1 MVAGTGR
8 DRDRDSSEERPDYG
22 GPEEPVA
29 PGDII
34 GAEEPSGP
42 SEPVGE
48 EAARKAAEE
57 EAARKAAEEEAA
69 SKAAEEAAAKAA
81 EEEAAKKAAEETS
94 REEPAEFVFGIVPP
108 VGGPYPVSTDQA
120 GSEYTYQEVRKVPK
134 RRRASKEPKEPVPEP
149 KEGPKKKPDKE
160 KEPEEEPEEGGEKG
174 KKGKGK
180 NRNWRFRTE
189 EGHQKRKLKSAS
201 KRAEKFKARGEEL
214 PEHLQQLLASFG
226 PGGVSSSSTD
236 RPRDT
241 PKPEEEFE
249 EVIEEPLEA
258 AYKPRFVLKEAAQ
271 VRAETADVPEPDPGV
286 KDQRTVQVG
295 RLVGQIATPKPE
307 PERSRSRPRDRRIT
321 VHPKIS
327 ELAKARA
334 HGEAEQE
341 RYLGSNY
348 RQRVS
353 AATEAVRRAKAR
365 GTVAQSIQKAVYNL
379 DGIGEAC
386 SSCDDRVTKQKEVI
400 REFAARR
407 IAEKRAKRSA
417 EDKPKEEGQRKEEKG
432 TKEKKV
438 QKFDSYVPVLV
449 PGRQRGQSL
458 EREVRRHTYEYRRR
472 GTAEAADT
480 GKEERSRSALRRAEA
495 NREVLPEER
504 EEKKEE
510 KKGEKKEE
518 KEESK
523 EEERTPWIIK
533 AVERAEAAVAA
544 ERAESLR
551 STPTTPRLP
560 KRRRRNQK
568 KAKK

>member
-1 MVAGTGR
+1 M
-8 DRDRDSSEERPDYG
+8 
-22 GPEEPVA
+22 
-29 PGDII
+29 
-34 GAEEPSGP
+34 
-42 SEPVGE
+42 
-48 EAARKAAEE
+48 
-57 EAARKAAEEEAA
+57 
-69 SKAAEEAAAKAA
+69 
-81 EEEAAKKAAEETS
+81 
-94 REEPAEFVFGIVPP
+94 
-108 VGGPYPVSTDQA
+108 
-120 GSEYTYQEVRKVPK
+120 
-134 RRRASKEPKEPVPEP
+134 
-149 KEGPKKKPDKE
+149 
-160 KEPEEEPEEGGEKG
+160 
-174 KKGKGK
+174 
-180 NRNWRFRTE
+180 
-189 EGHQKRKLKSAS
+189 
-201 KRAEKFKARGEEL
+201 
-214 PEHLQQLLASFG
+214 
-226 PGGVSSSSTD
+226 
-236 RPRDT
+236 
-241 PKPEEEFE
+241 
-249 EVIEEPLEA
+249 
-258 AYKPRFVLKEAAQ
+258 KEATQ

-286 KDQRTVQVG
+286 KDQRKVQVG

-365 GTVAQSIQKAVYNL
+365 GTVAESIQKAVYNL

-432 TKEKKV
+432 TKEKEV

-458 EREVRRHTYEYRRR
+458 EREVRRHYEYRQR

-510 KKGEKKEE
+510 KKEE

-533 AVERAEAAVAA
+533 VVERAEAAVAA
-544 ERAESLR
+544 ERAEEYSYY
-551 STPTTPRLP
+551 SETPEEEEESEEGKEVEDNGEPTPHFF
-560 KRRRRNQK
+560 
-568 KAKK
+568 

>member
-1 MVAGTGR
+1 MPR
-8 DRDRDSSEERPDYG
+8 DP
-22 GPEEPVA
+22 
-29 PGDII
+29 
-34 GAEEPSGP
+34 
-42 SEPVGE
+42 
-48 EAARKAAEE
+48 
-57 EAARKAAEEEAA
+57 
-69 SKAAEEAAAKAA
+69 
-81 EEEAAKKAAEETS
+81 
-94 REEPAEFVFGIVPP
+94 
-108 VGGPYPVSTDQA
+108 PYPVASDSR
-120 GSEYTYQEVRKVPK
+120 GGEYTYQEVRLLPK
-134 RRRASKEPKEPVPEP
+134 EKASEPKARPGGGNKPPEPEGAPKKKEVEEEPKEP
-149 KEGPKKKPDKE
+149 KEGP
-160 KEPEEEPEEGGEKG
+160 KG

-236 RPRDT
+236 RPRHT

-286 KDQRTVQVG
+286 KDQRKVQVG

-417 EDKPKEEGQRKEEKG
+417 EDKPKEEGPRKEEKG

-480 GKEERSRSALRRAEA
+480 GKED
-495 NREVLPEER
+495 PEER

-518 KEESK
+518 K

-544 ERAESLR
+544 EGAEEYSYY
-551 STPTTPRLP
+551 SETPEEEEEESEEDKEVEDSGEPTPHFF
-560 KRRRRNQK
+560 
-568 KAKK
+568 